1 MTPSLTKITRGLT
14 GARWHVIDYDPV
26 ARASG
31 ATAQLD
37 RLQSE
42 TGENRILLRCLLN
55 RGLTG
60 AEEIRKFLAPEFIDN
75 LHSPFLL
82 RDMERAAERLR
93 HAIRDR
99 ERIMIVTDFDVDGTT
114 SSVILS
120 HTLRLLGAGDLIS
133 CYIPDRFTEG
143 YGLSREIVDR
153 AAAEGFR
160 IIVTADIGIKSHA
173 EARMARALG
182 VDLIICDHH
191 LPDGE
196 DVPAEAFAVLCPKGS
211 SGVDYPNKKLA
222 DALLTGRENR
232 DAILSSLAKLTAIG
246 TIADMVDLSASENRA
261 IVSHG
266 LRSLNQRSNNPGLR
280 ALLKLSQVNSPVT
293 AFDVGFRIGPRINA
307 AGRIAHADSVLALF
321 DAKTDDEAMKIAF
334 KLDAMNAQRQ
344 HVQSV
349 LLDKLKASIEGSR
362 PDPESELDRVLVFAG
377 AETEG
382 FHRGV
387 IGIVCSKIVE
397 MTGRPTFICSIDEEG
412 VAHGSARSIN
422 GFHLVEALDTISD
435 ALVKYGGHPMAAG
448 FTVAASKIEEMR
460 YRLNRHAAEIL
471 SDDDLGRRLSADA
484 EITLED
490 ATIECAR
497 ALARLEPHGVGNP
510 YPLFLIRRAP
520 LRSIR
525 KLKEKH
531 LKFLIGREKAEI
543 EALWWNAAEYQPEFA
558 GASEIS
564 LMCRL
569 EINKWNGRENCQ
581 LRVIDGAWLS
591 LVERSVRDREVVGSN
606 PIAPTFRINHLRA
619 SRDAH
624 FAFAVTFAAT
634 LGLEE
639 HRVLLVNFQTRL
651 PTSMVARCYEIL
663 SILRRSIQ

>member
-14 GARWHVIDYDPV
+14 GARWQVINHEPLALAAPTMPTV
-26 ARASG
+26 P
-31 ATAQLD
+31 TVLD

-42 TGENRILLRCLLN
+42 TGEKRILLRCLLN
-55 RGLTG
+55 RGLSN
-60 AEEIRKFLAPEFIDN
+60 AADVQKFLAPEFVN
-75 LHSPFLL
+75 HLHSPFLL
-82 RDMERAAERLR
+82 RDMERAVERLR
-93 HAIRDR
+93 RAVRDR

-143 YGLSREIVDR
+143 YGLSREIVKR
-153 AAAEGFR
+153 AAADGFQ

-173 EARMARALG
+173 EARMARELG
-182 VDLIICDHH
+182 LDLIICDHH

-211 SGVDYPNKKLA
+211 SGVDYPNKHLAACGVSLKLA
-222 DALLTGRENR
+222 DALLGGHEKR
-232 DAILSSLAKLTAIG
+232 DAILASLAKLTAIG

-261 IVSHG
+261 IVAHG
-266 LRSLNQRSNNPGLR
+266 LQALNQRSNNPGLR

-344 HVQSV
+344 HIQHV
-349 LLDKLKASIEGSR
+349 LLEKLKGLIESR
-362 PDPESELDRVLVFAG
+362 EPELDRVLVFAG
-377 AETEG
+377 TEAEG

-387 IGIVCSKIVE
+387 IGIACSKIVD
-397 MTGRPTFICSIDEEG
+397 MTGRPTFICSISEEG
-412 VAHGSARSIN
+412 VAHGSARSVN
-422 GFHLVEALDTISD
+422 GFHLVEALDAVSD

-448 FTVAASKIEEMR
+448 FTVAGAKIEEMR
-460 YRLNRHAAEIL
+460 YRLNRHASEIL
-471 SDDDLGRRLSADA
+471 SDDDIGRTLSADT
-484 EITLED
+484 EIAIED
-490 ATIECAR
+490 ATVECAR
-497 ALARLEPHGVGNP
+497 ALARLEPHGIGNP
-510 YPLFLIRRAP
+510 QPLFLMRRLP
-520 LRSIR
+520 LRSAQ

-531 LKFLIGREKAEI
+531 LKFLIGREKTEI
-543 EALWWNAAEYQPEFA
+543 EALWWNAAEHKQEFA

-581 LRVIDGAWLS
+581 LRV
-591 LVERSVRDREVVGSN
+591 V
-606 PIAPTFRINHLRA
+606 
-619 SRDAH
+619 DA
-624 FAFAVTFAAT
+624 AI
-634 LGLEE
+634 E
-639 HRVLLVNFQTRL
+639 
-651 PTSMVARCYEIL
+651 
-663 SILRRSIQ
+663 

>member
-211 SGVDYPNKKLA
+211 SGVDYPNKSLAACGVSLKLA

-293 AFDVGFRIGPRINA
+293 AFDVGFRIGPRINSA
-307 AGRIAHADSVLALF
+307 R
-321 DAKTDDEAMKIAF
+321 TDDEAMKIAF

-362 PDPESELDRVLVFAG
+362 PDPESEFDRVLVFAG
-377 AETEG
+377 AEIEG

-510 YPLFLIRRAP
+510 YPLFLIQRAP

-581 LRVIDGAWLS
+581 LRVID
-591 LVERSVRDREVVGSN
+591 
-606 PIAPTFRINHLRA
+606 
-619 SRDAH
+619 
-624 FAFAVTFAAT
+624 AAIDKQK
-634 LGLEE
+634 GD
-639 HRVLLVNFQTRL
+639 Q
-651 PTSMVARCYEIL
+651 
-663 SILRRSIQ
+663 

>member
-1 MTPSLTKITRGLT
+1 MTSSLTKITRGLT
-14 GARWHVIDYDPV
+14 GARWYAPGYDPS
-26 ARASG
+26 ALASSG
-31 ATAQLD
+31 ILD

-42 TGENRILLRCLLN
+42 TGENRILLRCLIN
-55 RGLTG
+55 RGLTS
-60 AEEIRKFLAPEFIDN
+60 AEEVRKFLAPEFIDD

-82 RDMERAAERLR
+82 RDMELATERLR
-93 HAIRDR
+93 RAIRDR

-143 YGLSREIVDR
+143 YGLSREIVER

-182 VDLIICDHH
+182 LDLIIFDHH
-191 LPDGE
+191 FPDGE
-196 DVPAEAFAVLCPKGS
+196 DVPAEAFAVLCPKSS
-211 SGVDYPNKKLA
+211 SGVDYPNKSLAACGGSLKLA
-222 DALLTGRENR
+222 DALLTGREKR
-232 DAILSSLAKLTAIG
+232 VAILSSLAKLTAIG

-266 LRSLNQRSNNPGLR
+266 LRTLNQRSNNPGLR

-349 LLDKLKASIEGSR
+349 LLDKLKASIESR
-362 PDPESELDRVLVFAG
+362 RSEPRPEPRLEMDRVLVFAG
-377 AETEG
+377 AEAEG

-387 IGIVCSKIVE
+387 IGIVCSKIVD

-412 VAHGSARSIN
+412 IAHGSARSIN
-422 GFHLVEALDTISD
+422 GFHLVEALDSISD

-471 SDDDLGRRLSADA
+471 GDDDLGRSLSADA

-510 YPLFLIRRAP
+510 QPLFLMRRLP
-520 LRSIR
+520 L
-525 KLKEKH
+525 L
-531 LKFLIGREKAEI
+531 FFNDTATNEI
-543 EALWWNAAEYQPEFA
+543 YT
-558 GASEIS
+558 
-564 LMCRL
+564 
-569 EINKWNGRENCQ
+569 
-581 LRVIDGAWLS
+581 LS
-591 LVERSVRDREVVGSN
+591 LHDAL
-606 PIAPTFRINHLRA
+606 PISA
-619 SRDAH
+619 SA
-624 FAFAVTFAAT
+624 
-634 LGLEE
+634 
-639 HRVLLVNFQTRL
+639 
-651 PTSMVARCYEIL
+651 
-663 SILRRSIQ
+663 

>member
-1 MTPSLTKITRGLT
+1 MIPSLTKITRGLT
-14 GARWHVIDYDPV
+14 GARWHVIDNDPA
-26 ARASG
+26 ARSSG
-31 ATAQLD
+31 ATAQLE
-37 RLQSE
+37 RLQAE
-42 TGENRILLRCLLN
+42 MGEDRILLHCLLN
-55 RGLTG
+55 RGLSNAG
-60 AEEIRKFLAPEFIDN
+60 EIQKFLAPEFVN
-75 LHSPFLL
+75 HLHSPYLL
-82 RDMERAAERLR
+82 RDMERAVERLR
-93 HAIRDR
+93 RALRDR

-120 HTLRLLGAGDLIS
+120 HTLRLLGAGERIS
-133 CYIPDRFTEG
+133 CYIPDRFSEG
-143 YGLSREIVDR
+143 YGLSRQIVER

-173 EARMARALG
+173 EARMARSLG

-211 SGVDYPNKKLA
+211 SGVDYPNKSLAACGVSLKLA
-222 DALLTGRENR
+222 DALLTGREKR

-266 LRSLNQRSNNPGLR
+266 LRTLNQRSNNPGLR

-349 LLDKLKASIEGSR
+349 LLDKLKASIEGGR
-362 PDPESELDRVLVFAG
+362 PDPESELERVLVFAG

-412 VAHGSARSIN
+412 IAHGSARSIN
-422 GFHLVEALDTISD
+422 GFHLVEALDSISD

-448 FTVAASKIEEMR
+448 FTLAAPKIEEMR
-460 YRLNRHAAEIL
+460 YRLNRHASEVM
-471 SDDDLGRRLSADA
+471 SDDDLGQTLNADA
-484 EITLED
+484 EITIDD
-490 ATIECAR
+490 ATVEAAR

-510 YPLFLIRRAP
+510 QPLFLMRRLP
-520 LRSIR
+520 LRSVQT
-525 KLKEKH
+525 LKEKH
-531 LKFLIGREKAEI
+531 LKFLIGKEKTEI
-543 EALWWNAAEYQPEFA
+543 EALWWNAAEHRPKLA
-558 GASEIS
+558 GTPLIS

-569 EINKWNGRENCQ
+569 EVNKWNGRENCQ
-581 LRVIDGAWLS
+581 LRVVD
-591 LVERSVRDREVVGSN
+591 
-606 PIAPTFRINHLRA
+606 
-619 SRDAH
+619 
-624 FAFAVTFAAT
+624 AT
-634 LGLEE
+634 LE
-639 HRVLLVNFQTRL
+639 
-651 PTSMVARCYEIL
+651 
-663 SILRRSIQ
+663 

>member
-1 MTPSLTKITRGLT
+1 M
-14 GARWHVIDYDPV
+14 
-26 ARASG
+26 
-31 ATAQLD
+31 
-37 RLQSE
+37 
-42 TGENRILLRCLLN
+42 LRCLLN
-55 RGLTG
+55 RGLTS
-60 AEEIRKFLAPEFIDN
+60 AEEVRKFLAPEFIDD

-82 RDMERAAERLR
+82 RDMGRAAERLR
-93 HAIRDR
+93 RAIHDR

-143 YGLSREIVDR
+143 YGLSREIVER
-153 AAAEGFR
+153 AAAEGFQ

-173 EARMARALG
+173 EARLARELG
-182 VDLIICDHH
+182 IDLIICDHH

-211 SGVDYPNKKLA
+211 SGVDYPNKHLAACGVSLKLA
-222 DALLTGRENR
+222 DALLTGREKR

-261 IVSHG
+261 IVAHG
-266 LRSLNQRSNNPGLR
+266 LRTLNQRSNNPGLR
-280 ALLKLSQVNSPVT
+280 ALLKLSQVNSPIT

-349 LLDKLKASIEGSR
+349 LLDKLKASIDSSR
-362 PDPESELDRVLVFAG
+362 PDSDPDSDLDLDRVLVFAG
-377 AETEG
+377 AEADG

-412 VAHGSARSIN
+412 IAHGSARSIH
-422 GFHLVEALDTISD
+422 GFHLVEALDSVSD

-448 FTVAASKIEEMR
+448 FTLVAAKIEEVR

-471 SDDDLGRRLSADA
+471 SDDDLGRGLNADA

-490 ATIECAR
+490 ATVECAR
-497 ALARLEPHGVGNP
+497 ALARLEPHGIGNP
-510 YPLFLIRRAP
+510 QPLFLLRQAP
-520 LRSIR
+520 LRSVQR
-525 KLKEKH
+525 LKDKH
-531 LKFLIGREKAEI
+531 LKFLIGRGRTEI
-543 EALWWNAAEYQPEFA
+543 EALWWNAAERQPAFA
-558 GASEIS
+558 GANQIS

-569 EINKWNGRENCQ
+569 EINKWGGRESCQ
-581 LRVIDGAWLS
+581 LKVID
-591 LVERSVRDREVVGSN
+591 
-606 PIAPTFRINHLRA
+606 
-619 SRDAH
+619 
-624 FAFAVTFAAT
+624 AAIDK
-634 LGLEE
+634 
-639 HRVLLVNFQTRL
+639 QK
-651 PTSMVARCYEIL
+651 SD
-663 SILRRSIQ
+663 Q